1 MFSLRTLLL
10 RQTLLIAAVILAGAL
25 LVVQQSVHLNEAEAT
40 NRQTSAAIAAFKDV
54 RFHVV
59 QIQQFLTDASAVG
72 VAEFNDARQ
81 HRDSAKALLQQ
92 LGQQQTA
99 LASEIHAASALIDPL
114 YNTGER
120 MAHAYIGS
128 GREAGNAI
136 MKQPETGFDAA
147 AARLAGRLDQL
158 ASRLDA
164 KVTADTAQADAS
176 MRDLI
181 YTSCGVS
188 LLALLLLLGGN
199 IRLGKRLF
207 SIMGGEP
214 AIAQQLVRAV
224 ANGRLQAHENPRGD
238 SDSVLGSLDQMVRQ
252 LAQHLRNIHQASQ
265 QIAVSSYQIS
275 EISGDIVGVNRTQ
288 SEQALEVNEASNAV
302 QTAVSEVKLL
312 SDQAIAQVE
321 ETRRRALDGLKA
333 VQNSQAE
340 MGTIGERTQEAE
352 DKVRSLTQA
361 GEEIGNI
368 VDVIRH
374 ITEQT
379 NILSLNAAIEAAR
392 AGEQGRGFA
401 VVADEVRNL
410 AQRTAS
416 ATNDIMAI
424 IQRFSTLLAESG
436 HAINAIASSTQSGL
450 AQSANTLATIDAI
463 AQSAEDTRQVAH
475 QIHHVVDQQNECVL
489 RQQMRLSGLYD
500 TLEQSTARVHTTGL
514 ISHDLYEVTQKL
526 RDLLASFEFEREPE
540 ALLPVSEQRTK
551 PRADN
556 KLLVKLSHHQQQLEC
571 ISTDLSLSGMKLRL
585 PEPLTQPDGD
595 VQLEIMTPF
604 ANLEDYR
611 NQQPLR
617 LKGKIVWQKDV
628 AGQTMLALNYAA
640 QLSANEKT
648 RLESCFAFLGK
659 AAHFG
664 TPASS
669 ARMVGKTEPAISRP
683 QIALSPSP
691 AAR

>member
-92 LGQQQTA
+92 LGQQQTE

-147 AARLAGRLDQL
+147 AARLAGTLDQL

-164 KVTADTAQADAS
+164 KVAADAAQADAS

-181 YTSCGVS
+181 YTSCAVS

-214 AIAQQLVRAV
+214 ALAQQLVRAV
-224 ANGRLQAHENPRGD
+224 ANGRLQTHENPRG
-238 SDSVLGSLDQMVRQ
+238 DSVLGSLDQMVRQ

-275 EISGDIVGVNRTQ
+275 EISGDIVSVNRTQ
-288 SEQALEVNEASNAV
+288 SEQAQEVSEASNAV

-333 VQNSQAE
+333 VQNSQSE

-352 DKVRSLTQA
+352 DKVRALMQA

-392 AGEQGRGFA
+392 AGESGRGFA

-463 AQSAEDTRQVAH
+463 AQSAEDTRQVAR

-526 RDLLASFEFEREPE
+526 RDLLASFEFEREQE
-540 ALLPVSEQRTK
+540 ALLPVNEQRTK

-556 KLLVKLSHHQQQLEC
+556 NLLVKLSHHQQQLEC
-571 ISTDLSLSGMKLRL
+571 ISTDLSLCGMKLRL

-664 TPASS
+664 TPTSS
-669 ARMVGKTEPAISRP
+669 ARRDGKTEPAISRP
-683 QIALSPSP
+683 QLALSPSP